1 MVIGDLIRRNVK
13 NYPNKIGIIAQG
25 EKYTWKELDERTNAL
40 ANALISLGFK
50 KQDKIAF
57 LSFNF
62 PRYVEFYQAMAK
74 AGFIAIPLNAWF
86 IGKELSFIINDSEA
100 QGLIVEDRFS
110 DLINSIKHELINIK
124 EFIGVG
130 KSHNFP
136 QDYEALIKNNS
147 KEDPWVE
154 VHEEDIYTIPY
165 TSGTTGRPKGAVL
178 THKNMCAGSMSLA
191 METRLVP
198 HYKVMMCTPPFY
210 MGFCGT
216 FISVI
221 LRGGCTIVALEKF
234 DPQEVLETIEKE
246 KINFTM
252 FVPTMTSRLVNHPD
266 VDKYDYSSLRT
277 IITSAAPISVDLLKK
292 AISIFGNVYVMPFG
306 TTETVLSSCMLQ
318 KEEVSLEGSEAKRLA
333 SVGKAAVGYDVR
345 VVNEQGNDIPPGSD
359 QVGEII
365 IKGDAVT
372 KEYWKL
378 PQETANSIKDGWWH
392 SGDLAKVDEDG
403 YIYIVDRKKD
413 MIVSGGANIYP
424 REIEDVLYQHP
435 AVLHA
440 AVIGVPDEEWG
451 EAVKAVIVLK
461 EGMKATEEE
470 IIEFCKNHLASFKK
484 PRAVD
489 FVDEMP
495 MTVTS
500 KISKKELRDRYWKDR
515 ERKVV

>member
-13 NYPNKIGIIAQG
+13 NYPDKMGVIA
-25 EKYTWKELDERTNAL
+25 EAERYTWKQLDERANAL

-57 LSFNF
+57 LSFNH
-62 PRYVEFYQAMAK
+62 PRYVEFYQAIAK
-74 AGFIAIPLNAWF
+74 AGLIAVPLNAWF

-110 DLINSIKHELINIK
+110 DVINSIKHELTNIK
-124 EFIGVG
+124 EFIGMG
-130 KSHNFP
+130 RFHDLP
-136 QDYEALIKNNS
+136 LDYETLIKDS
-147 KEDPWVE
+147 SAEDPRVE
-154 VHEEDIYTIPY
+154 VYEEDIYTIHY

-191 METRLVP
+191 METRLLP
-198 HYKVMMCTPPFY
+198 HYKVLMCTPPFY
-210 MGFCGT
+210 MGFCGSL
-216 FISVI
+216 ISVI
-221 LRGGCTIVALEKF
+221 LRGGCTIVTLEKF
-234 DPQEVLETIEKE
+234 EPKTVLETIQRE
-246 KINFTM
+246 KINYTM

-266 VDKYDYSSLRT
+266 VDRYDYSSLKT
-277 IITSAAPISVDLLKK
+277 VITSAAPISVDLLKK
-292 AISIFGNVYVMPFG
+292 AISIFGDVYVMPFG
-306 TTETVLSSCMLQ
+306 TTETVLSGCMLQ
-318 KEEVSLEGSEAKRLA
+318 KEEVSLEGPASRRLA

-345 VVNEQGNDIPPGSD
+345 VVDEQGNDIPPGSS

-365 IKGDAVT
+365 IRGDAVT
-372 KEYWKL
+372 KQYWKL
-378 PQETANSIKDGWWH
+378 PKETAESIRDGWWY
-392 SGDLAKVDEDG
+392 SGDLAQVDEDG

-440 AVIGVPDEEWG
+440 AVIGVPHEEWG
-451 EAVKAVIVLK
+451 EAVKAVVVLK
-461 EGMKATEEE
+461 EGMSATEEE
-470 IIEFCKNHLASFKK
+470 IIEFCKKHLASFKK
-484 PRAVD
+484 PSSVD

-495 MTVTS
+495 MTVTG
-500 KISKKELRDRYWKDR
+500 KISKKELRERYWKGR